1 MTDPTFAAKREKRTR
16 LYFILMNCCLVASVL
31 ILLTSLPVF
40 ERVVRPDGSLPLAYQ
55 IFGAVLIFFV
65 FFVTPLLVFA
75 RFMRDEYAEELFRR
89 STIVVVYVAIAVP
102 FLIFAAATL
111 VYLVTLAPEA
121 PWPFSLFMGETTW
134 WSALA
139 QPYKAFCIL
148 FVFIFQFLRW
158 KDSR

>member
-1 MTDPTFAAKREKRTR
+1 MKTAGEAADPLRYR
-16 LYFILMNCCLVASVL
+16 LYFWLMNLCLAASVL
-31 ILLTSLPVF
+31 ILGSTVPALAPSQNA
-40 ERVVRPDGSLPLAYQ
+40 DGSTPSWYLAY
-55 IFGAVLIFFV
+55 GSMLIFFV

-158 KDSR
+158 RDSR